1 MEDQESGFWV
11 LKSGSCLSSSAL
23 GKHLHCRV
31 LFSICD
37 HSLGSSNGSRSLA
50 CELIQLR
57 TRMAYTQCVQI
68 PLAAPA
74 HTWGKQSQ
82 EQLKRGP
89 DLQCSQY
96 SSLVGSLCQP
106 CEVDSIANRSPE
118 RLANL
123 SRIVQELRL
132 KHSSPIAL

>member
-11 LKSGSCLSSSAL
+11 LKSGSYLSASAL

-31 LFSICD
+31 LFSNCD

-57 TRMAYTQCVQI
+57 TSMAYTQCVQI

-74 HTWGKQSQ
+74 HTRGKQSQ
-82 EQLKRGP
+82 EQLKRGA
-89 DLQCSQY
+89 DLQ
-96 SSLVGSLCQP
+96 
-106 CEVDSIANRSPE
+106 
-118 RLANL
+118 LASTHSWKWL
-123 SRIVQELRL
+123 SMSTL
-132 KHSSPIAL
+132 